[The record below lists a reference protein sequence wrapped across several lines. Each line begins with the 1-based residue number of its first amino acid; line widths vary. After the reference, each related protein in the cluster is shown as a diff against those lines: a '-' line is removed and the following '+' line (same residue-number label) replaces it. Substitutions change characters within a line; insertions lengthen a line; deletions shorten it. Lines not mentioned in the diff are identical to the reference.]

1 MGRRRRRCSKAR
13 ARFNLWNHTWPG
25 SGVDTL
31 DIPVEPAWHREA
43 RISCADAGRR
53 CTREHA
59 DKTELNGL
67 SGRAFT
73 VLNTLE
79 VVQQYG
85 AEVRYGDILI
95 GAPGDHLRVLR
106 ESPFCICAK
115 ILSLPA
121 GRERLSPSR
130 CLLML
135 PLICRLGHMAI
146 VVRCTLRSS
155 IVVALV
161 RCRPMAGRAWPGNP
175 AVRWRIAGREAVRH
189 GLVLLVHHH
198 RASTKSAPASRMIAS
213 ASPRFSVLAVR
224 TDSTSVPLAA
234 LRSRLACSSW
244 LAAVLRA

>member
-1 MGRRRRRCSKAR
+1 MLEGARAFQSVESHLAGERSGYPRHSSRTRVASRSKNFLRRCRKTMHA
-13 ARFNLWNHTWPG
+13 
-25 SGVDTL
+25 
-31 DIPVEPAWHREA
+31 
-43 RISCADAGRR
+43 
-53 CTREHA
+53 EHA

-79 VVQQYG
+79 VVRQYG

-95 GAPGDHLRVLR
+95 GAPGDHLHVLR

-121 GRERLSPSR
+121 GRKRLSPPSR

-161 RCRPMAGRAWPGNP
+161 RCWPMAGRAWPGNP